1 MYFAN
6 VNFKEIP
13 EIGFAHKHL
22 STEYNVDYGVHLKK
36 NVEIAYINSG
46 NVKVCFEGEEMYAE
60 KGSVLV
66 IFRHLPIH
74 IETTDDGFNSHCTV
88 LAEFSDYELSVI
100 RENENNE
107 SGFLIPF
114 ITFPCPE
121 TEEIGKKLYKIAT
134 DMAYERGNIDLVSA
148 VEFLSVLKKLD
159 EIRRKKRTS
168 SSRAYASIC
177 QKVCA
182 YIKDNIER
190 NITLEEISRYIRK
203 SPNHI
208 NYAFK
213 SEKQKTITQYIN
225 EQKVIKMEELIQNTE
240 LSFPNICESVGLC
253 NVSYGYKLFKKYTGI
268 TPKEYISITTINDY
282 GQAKKTKRI
291 SSAHQLR

>member
-1 MYFAN
+1 MKMYYAN

-22 STEYNVDYGVHLKK
+22 STEYNVDYGEHLKK

-46 NVKVCFEGEEMYAE
+46 TVKVCFEGEEMYAE

-74 IETTDDGFNSHCTV
+74 IETVGDEFNSHCTV

-100 RENENNE
+100 GENENNE
-107 SGFLIPF
+107 QGFLIPF

-121 TEEIGKKLYKIAT
+121 TEEIGKTLYKIAT
-134 DMAYERGNIDLVSA
+134 DMAYERGNIDLGSA
-148 VEFLSVLKKLD
+148 VEFLSVLQKLD
-159 EIRRKKRTS
+159 EIRRKQKTS
-168 SSRAYASIC
+168 SSRVYATVC
-177 QKVCA
+177 KKVSA

-190 NITLEEISRYIRK
+190 SITLEEISHHIGK

-208 NYAFK
+208 NYVFK
-213 SEKQKTITQYIN
+213 REKQKTITQYIN
-225 EQKVIKMEELIQNTE
+225 EQKVIKMEELIQNPE
-240 LSFPNICESVGLC
+240 LSFQNVCELVGLC

-282 GQAKKTKRI
+282 ERSK
-291 SSAHQLR
+291 